1 MAASRQRHHR
11 SARSGHLRTSG
22 DSNNEPGA
30 CYMSQREQRPR
41 RALTTLL
48 TAGRYAPAARTAS
61 GVSAANTV
69 TALEAPVSTPSQP
82 SRTGHSRCEMIAKPA
97 ARVDR
102 PRNRAPTAPAAAW
115 NPANPLQAAA
125 AAPGSLAARSTKVG
139 TPSHRPSGTRLCAA
153 MPMMPN
159 YRVAAARVG
168 AVDPSLVARPTVNM
182 VTNTRLI
189 AIPRR
194 NPACRPGTPVGGPAA
209 RPAEGTHQ
217 RPARRR

>member
-115 NPANPLQAAA
+115 NPAIP
-125 AAPGSLAARSTKVG
+125 SMTG
-139 TPSHRPSGTRLCAA
+139 TPPPPTTRSPIRRGLPGRPTGCGPGLSWAGTPRCERRPLVLRRLHYLEDPIATAA
-153 MPMMPN
+153 LLK
-159 YRVAAARVG
+159 RCGSARV
-168 AVDPSLVARPTVNM
+168 
-182 VTNTRLI
+182 NT
-189 AIPRR
+189 PR
-194 NPACRPGTPVGGPAA
+194 
-209 RPAEGTHQ
+209 
-217 RPARRR
+217 